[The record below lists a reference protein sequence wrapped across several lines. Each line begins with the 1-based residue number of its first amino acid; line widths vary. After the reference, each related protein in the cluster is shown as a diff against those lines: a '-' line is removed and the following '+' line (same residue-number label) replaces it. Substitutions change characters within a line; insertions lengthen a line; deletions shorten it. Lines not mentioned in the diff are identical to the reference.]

1 MFRLFPVIV
10 ASCFQ
15 LTALPVEM
23 WSNILRLLDPLS
35 LLATARSD
43 PRFKRFKIIL
53 GDSVI
58 RNNLRNTLDIERRQ
72 AEEIIRNHAKSITI
86 SREDAKRVFAANA
99 SKKIAKK
106 SVNLRHSWEVLKKK
120 PMKIENRKKNQC
132 LSAVKKV
139 FNCRI

>member
-1 MFRLFPVIV
+1 MFRLLPVIA

-23 WSNILRLLDPLS
+23 WSTILRLLDPLS

-43 PRFKRFKIIL
+43 TRFKSICF
-53 GDSVI
+53 GDSV
-58 RNNLRNTLDIERRQ
+58 LRNKLRDALEIERRQ
-72 AEEIIRNHAKSITI
+72 AEEIIRNPAKSMTI
-86 SREDAKRVFAANA
+86 SREDAKRVFAANV
-99 SKKIAKK
+99 SKKITKK
-106 SVNLRHSWEVLKKK
+106 PVNLRHSLEVFKKR
-120 PMKIENRKKNQC
+120 PMKAENKKRNQC

>member
-1 MFRLFPVIV
+1 MFRLLPVIA

-15 LTALPVEM
+15 LAALPVEM

-43 PRFKRFKIIL
+43 PRFKSICL
-53 GDSVI
+53 SDSVL
-58 RNNLRNTLDIERRQ
+58 RNNLRDALEIERRQ
-72 AEEIIRNHAKSITI
+72 AEEIIRNPAKSIFI
-86 SREDAKRVFAANA
+86 SREDGKRVFAANV
-99 SKKIAKK
+99 SKKITRK
-106 SVNLRHSWEVLKKK
+106 SVNLKHSLEVRKKK
-120 PMKIENRKKNQC
+120 LMKIENKKKNQC

>member
-1 MFRLFPVIV
+1 MFRLLPVIA

-43 PRFKRFKIIL
+43 PRFKSICL
-53 GDSVI
+53 GDSVL
-58 RNNLRNTLDIERRQ
+58 RNNLRNAFEIERRQ
-72 AEEIIRNHAKSITI
+72 AEEIIRNPAKSITI

-99 SKKIAKK
+99 SKKITKK
-106 SVNLRHSWEVLKKK
+106 SVNLRHSLEVLRKK
-120 PMKIENRKKNQC
+120 PMKTENRKKNQC
-132 LSAVKKV
+132 LSTVKKI